1 MAVDLYSTALIALV
15 VAVTGILSIRLG
27 LSSSIFEAAAGI
39 ILGSFLGIGIEPW
52 LDFLGTFG
60 GLMLTFLA
68 GAEVDLM
75 LLKSNSKSSLTI
87 GFMAF
92 AAPLAGEVIFLSL
105 LTEWTWLTKLAASIA
120 LTTTSVAVVYAV
132 LMEYEIADLRA
143 SKLIISA
150 TFVNDI
156 LTLMG
161 INMLAPSVN
170 IFTVLFLLII
180 AFMIFAL
187 PKILDWLVESY
198 GRRAVELELRFIFA
212 AMLGVSFIA
221 DEGKLHA
228 VFGAFVLGLVFAN
241 SIHNYSDILPKARS
255 VTFSILAPAFFIK
268 AGLMISLSAV
278 IQNIGLIF
286 GLLGA
291 KILAKFAGTYFFN
304 RRWIPEAPAFSTL
317 MLSTGLTVGT
327 ITATLGRDLGFLD
340 QTQFSVVVITVIL
353 SAVIP
358 TLIAKRFVPGKAETK
373 VPIKKGCYDG
383 PLYKKKYHN

>member
-1 MAVDLYSTALIALV
+1 MALDLYSTALIALV
-15 VAVTGILSIRLG
+15 FVITGILSIRLG

-39 ILGSFLGIGIEPW
+39 ILGSFLGVRIEPW

-68 GAEVDLM
+68 GAEVDIL
-75 LLKSNSKSSLTI
+75 LLKKNSKSSLTI

-92 AAPLAGEVIFLSL
+92 AAPLIGEIVFLSIF
-105 LTEWTWLTKLAASIA
+105 TQWAWLTKLAASIA

-132 LMEYEIADLRA
+132 LMEYEIADLRP
-143 SKLIISA
+143 SKLIIAA

-156 LTLMG
+156 LTLIA
-161 INMLAPSVN
+161 INLLSPSINV
-170 IFTVLFLLII
+170 FTIVFLLTI
-180 AFMIFAL
+180 AFMIVVL

-198 GRRAVELELRFIFA
+198 GRRAVELELRFVFA

-221 DEGKLHA
+221 DAGKLHA

-241 SIHNYSDILPKARS
+241 CIHYYSDILPKARS
-255 VTFSILAPAFFIK
+255 VTFSILAPAFFVK

-278 IQNIGLIF
+278 IQNIGIIF

-291 KILAKFAGTYFFN
+291 KILAKFAGTYLFN
-304 RRWIPEAPAFSTL
+304 RKWIPEAPIFSTM

-353 SAVIP
+353 SAIVP
-358 TLIAKRFVPGKAETK
+358 TLIAKRFIPRSGEMK
-373 VPIKKGCYDG
+373 
-383 PLYKKKYHN
+383 